1 LGFISLPLRRTVSTP
16 RDTKFVRLELGAFY
30 KSARNLTFYE
40 TNKIKGSDLKL
51 EIDNLT
57 VAYHNNG
64 RAILALDKVDLTM
77 ETGHVTALVGESGSG
92 KTTLGKTIMGLLP
105 DNAGISGC
113 VKLDERDIIGL
124 NEAAMNQIRW
134 SKVAMVFQNQA
145 ANLNPAHRIVDQVAE
160 PLIQHRRINVSAA
173 RGCAGEALERMG
185 LLRDQAVRFPHELS
199 GGEIQ
204 RAMLAMAL
212 IMEPELLILDE
223 PTSALDAMTKAFV
236 ADVICGVKKNGT
248 SVLLITHDLDLARRL
263 GDELVVLYLGSVMEI
278 MPAKEL
284 LLNPLHPYTLA
295 LVRSYPG
302 MKALRDLGGIRGD
315 AFYRISH
322 SHLQMDEEE
331 RPHTHVLGPEA
342 FHEDRHAA
350 PGGCLFQPR
359 CTQSEEGCLK
369 NDVPVMNLGG
379 HSVRC
384 LRGGIVNRM
393 ELKDVS
399 RKYGKVT
406 ALSHANLELRAGE
419 VFSIVGETGSGKS
432 TLAMIAA
439 GVLMPDKG
447 RRIFENMDMDRW
459 PVRGSKSLA
468 GRIGVIYQNPAEAV
482 SHRLSVFDIVAEP
495 LRIQGKGHDKG
506 EIDERVK
513 RALKDVRLSSEPGFI
528 TRYPHE
534 LNMGAIQ
541 RVCIARAL
549 ILEPSLLVADEPTSF
564 LDPSVQAKVLKLLMD
579 LQTEKGL
586 TMLFVTHDIGLA
598 RKISDRI
605 GVMLAGRI
613 VEVGPSS
620 QVLCNPLHP
629 YTGLLTKSAAGHV
642 DSAFQIPDESSSGCC
657 PFARRCSLAESN
669 CFSELPPQVC
679 LDGGYHRAL
688 CFRPQIEDYSDKL
701 DKVPSLNGFET

>member
-1 LGFISLPLRRTVSTP
+1 
-16 RDTKFVRLELGAFY
+16 
-30 KSARNLTFYE
+30 
-40 TNKIKGSDLKL
+40 LKL

-57 VAYHNNG
+57 VAYRDNG
-64 RAILALDKVDLTM
+64 RALLALDHVDLTP
-77 ETGHVTALVGESGSG
+77 ETGKITALVGESGSG

-124 NEAAMNQIRW
+124 NKEDMNQIRW

-145 ANLNPAHRIVDQVAE
+145 ANLNPAHRIIDQVAE
-160 PLIQHRRINVSAA
+160 PLIQHRRIHGSAA
-173 RGCAGEALERMG
+173 REYAGEALERMG

-204 RAMLAMAL
+204 RAMLAMAM

-236 ADVICGVKKNGT
+236 SDVIRSVQKNGT

-302 MKALRDLGGIRGD
+302 IEALRDLGGIRGD

-322 SHLQMDEEE
+322 IQMDEKE
-331 RPHTHVLGPEA
+331 RPHNHVVGPET

-468 GRIGVIYQNPAEAV
+468 GRVGVIYQNPAEAV

-495 LRIQGKGHDKG
+495 LRIQGKGRDKG

-513 RALKDVRLSSEPGFI
+513 RALKDVRLSSEPGFLR
-528 TRYPHE
+528 RYPHE

-642 DSAFQIPDESSSGCC
+642 DSAFHIPDESNSGGC

-679 LDGGYHRAL
+679 LDGGYHTVL
-688 CFRPQIEDYSDKL
+688 CFRPQIGDYSDTL
-701 DKVPSLNGFET
+701 DKVPS